1 MRQKEVNDE
10 EVKLRLLNG
19 YPVKQI
25 ARDLHCSQSTIWR
38 VRSTLKDEH
47 GEVPRVATMD
57 EGKIW
62 ALAYGRWSMEAI
74 THECRCTPEDV
85 HRVVRDRMRRIYGQA

>member
-1 MRQKEVNDE
+1 MRLKEVDDE

-38 VRSTLKDEH
+38 VRNTLKDEN
-47 GEVPRVATMD
+47 GNVPTVSTID

-62 ALAYGRWSMEAI
+62 ALSYAGWTMEDI
-74 THECRCTPEDV
+74 TRDCRCTPEDV
-85 HRVVRDRMRRIYGQA
+85 KRVVRERMQRFYGQG